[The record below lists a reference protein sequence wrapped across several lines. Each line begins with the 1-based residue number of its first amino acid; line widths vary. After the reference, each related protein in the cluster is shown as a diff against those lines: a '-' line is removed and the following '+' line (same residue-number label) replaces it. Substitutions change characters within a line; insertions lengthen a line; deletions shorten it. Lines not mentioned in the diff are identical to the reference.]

1 MSHRSSP
8 DARHSESA
16 SCPEAP
22 HPQDTQSQA
31 ALPQVA
37 LLGTG
42 GTIAG
47 VADTPLEQISYQAGV
62 LSVECMLES
71 LPGIEGVARIA
82 SRQCGNLPSEDMR
95 PCHWA
100 QLGCDCAQA
109 LDDEAMC
116 GVVLTHGTD
125 TLEESAFYLHLTMSS
140 SKPVVLTGAMRPA
153 TSLSADGPINIR
165 DAVAVA
171 ASPQARGRGALIVM
185 NGRILSARTA
195 VKAGTL
201 DVEAFRALESGLL
214 GRVING
220 HPVFYHSG
228 EDGPALAGT
237 YAVHAGQ
244 DTLPRVDVLYA
255 CAGMP
260 LDAVLFSLERSWGLV
275 VAGMGNGSMPSD
287 VRKVLDQAVKA
298 GKPVV
303 RASRTGG
310 APVTDLEEYSSF
322 IASGMLSTPKA
333 RVLLMLA
340 LAEARRQGAHSAQA
354 LVASVRRAFIHC
366 REV

>member
-1 MSHRSSP
+1 MSPTSRMN
-8 DARHSESA
+8 ANGSESGVL
-16 SCPEAP
+16 
-22 HPQDTQSQA
+22 PQDALPQD

-100 QLGCDCAQA
+100 KLGRDCAQA
-109 LDDEAMC
+109 LEDETMC

-125 TLEESAFYLHLTMSS
+125 TLEESAFYLHLTMNS

-171 ASPQARGRGALIVM
+171 ASPQARARGALIVI
-185 NGRILSARTA
+185 NGRIISARTA

-220 HPVFYHSG
+220 QPVFYHSG
-228 EDGPALAGT
+228 EDGPVLAGT
-237 YAVHAGQ
+237 YAAHAGQ
-244 DTLPRVDVLYA
+244 DNLPRVDVLYA

-260 LDAVLFSLERSWGLV
+260 LDATLFALERSSGLV

-287 VRKVLDQAVKA
+287 IRTALNLAVRE

-310 APVTDLEEYSSF
+310 APVTDLEEYAAF

-340 LAEARRQGAHSAQA
+340 LAEAERQGVRDPEAR
-354 LVASVRRAFIHC
+354 VASVRRAFTHC